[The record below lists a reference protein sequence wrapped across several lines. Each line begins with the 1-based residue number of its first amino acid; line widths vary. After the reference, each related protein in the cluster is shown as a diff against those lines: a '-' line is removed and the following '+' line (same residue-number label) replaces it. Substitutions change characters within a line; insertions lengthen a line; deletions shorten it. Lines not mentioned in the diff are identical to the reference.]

1 MKERGIGQATG
12 KIILI
17 GEHAVV
23 YGKPAIAFPFAGVG
37 VTAKIQADTESTIDS
52 EYFTGTLNQLAQAS
66 SMKNVYSLVEKLRND
81 LQVPNFA
88 LHIESTIPAERGM
101 GSSAAVAVAIT
112 RAFFDWQEQPL
123 TDTLLLDYVN
133 YSEQIAHEN
142 PSGIDAAA
150 TSGTNPILFK
160 KGHDLQDFPLNID
173 AYLLVADT
181 GIKGKTREAVK
192 AVAHLKIQNPKAIDE
207 KLMRLGQCTHQAQ
220 EAIINNQPDV
230 LGKIMTES
238 HYILKHL
245 SVSNDLLDEAV
256 NTAVNNGALGAKLTG
271 GGRGGCLLVLTN
283 TLATAQ
289 QIQKQLAK
297 LGIKKTWLQGLG
309 VYKNA

>member
-1 MKERGIGQATG
+1 MKEQGIGQATG

-23 YGKPAIAFPFAGVG
+23 YGQPAIAFPFAGVG
-37 VTAKIQADTESTIDS
+37 VTARIQADTESKIDS
-52 EYFTGTLNQLAQAS
+52 EYFTGTLNQLAQVS

-123 TDTLLLDYVN
+123 TEALLLDYVN

-160 KGHDLQDFPLNID
+160 KGHTLQHFPLNID

-181 GIKGKTREAVK
+181 GIKGKTREAIK
-192 AVAHLKIQNPKAIDE
+192 AVAELRALDPESIDE
-207 KLMRLGQCTHQAQ
+207 ALLGLGHYTKEAQ
-220 EAIINNQPDV
+220 QAIIHNQPDV
-230 LGKIMTES
+230 LGKVMSDS
-238 HYILKHL
+238 HYILRQL
-245 SVSNDLLDEAV
+245 SVSNELLDHAV
-256 NTAVNNGALGAKLTG
+256 YLAIHNGALGAKLTG

-283 TLATAQ
+283 TLTTAQ
-289 QIQKQLAK
+289 QIQEQLAK

-309 VYKNA
+309 VYQNA